1 VVEDSNTS
9 GRDAFDNQLRSEEEG
24 NAPVGDVEVAMT
36 ARRGAG
42 GGGV

>member
-1 VVEDSNTS
+1 VGEYGNASA
-9 GRDAFDNQLRSEEEG
+9 RDAFDNQLRCEEKG